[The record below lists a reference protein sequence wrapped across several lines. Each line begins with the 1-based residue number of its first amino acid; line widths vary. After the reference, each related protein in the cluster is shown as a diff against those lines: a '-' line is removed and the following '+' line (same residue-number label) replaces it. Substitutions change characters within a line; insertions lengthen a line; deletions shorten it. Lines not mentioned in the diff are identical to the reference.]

1 MRSNTTFRPLC
12 SVLAV
17 VLMCLMCLG
26 QQPQRNPASIFQTNV
41 GERRIDMDI
50 VNMDVT
56 TVLKIISDTGGWTI
70 IPSNKVTQ
78 NAKVSLWCKGAG
90 ARQLLDK
97 LCLVNNYVY
106 KEEEGNLIYLMTKDE
121 YNQVFGGITRIFC
134 LNFQRVE
141 TIKPLIESSLTK
153 TGRVGIDPWSNT
165 VVVNDTAE
173 NLQKVESLITRL
185 DQGFEQKR
193 FQLAFARAVEVAQI
207 IQQIYPKEGSIQ
219 VDVRTNAIVVFSSR
233 SGVQRIEELIARLD
247 QDRITRIF
255 PIRFQSAAE
264 LARQLLGLLGSSS
277 GFAGSAGTASA
288 AGTANSRG
296 SIGFTRNNL
305 FNPIVISESTNQ
317 IIATG
322 SAAEIEYIA
331 GLIRELD
338 SQIITTTIPLKR
350 LKAAVLMPQIVH
362 LASRPENIT
371 ADPEGNSLIIRDNSN
386 NVEQI
391 RKVILEL
398 DEALVTKVITLQ
410 FALASDIESVLQSM
424 VTNPE
429 AFRADPRTNQIVIS
443 DSASQVARMQ
453 EIITS
458 LDTEDAYFTRTFLL
472 QHAPASLVAKVIETF
487 LTKQRPQQ
495 NPSAPDRGY
504 DRPGAEPDA
513 AAPQSGV
520 SAPPTRVKSPVM
532 TAPKSSGSPPGL
544 AGVRSQTLTKG
555 GRARSAA
562 PLAGPSPSQTDAA
575 SAAEGT
581 SEKLGTA
588 GTVVADDRSN
598 TVTITE
604 TLALLAKI
612 EQLIGD
618 LDVPVKAYSYTI
630 QYRQLDPEV
639 LDKMVPDLLR
649 PQEDSYFLDEQNRS
663 IHFTTIPS
671 MAERLTSVLKE
682 WDRPIRQVL
691 ICAKILTVSDST
703 LKDIGVNF
711 ETVFDI
717 ESADLILQS
726 SLPSQVTAS
735 HSGTLT
741 LRKLTG
747 TEFEAIIRAVE
758 ADNRSRILANPRI
771 LAMDSYPAEVRM
783 ATDEP
788 FTETSIDSGSGAV
801 IENTKFLQVGTVL
814 EVTPRIKQDRTIEMD
829 IAMDVSSLVEV
840 RNGIPVVK
848 RNIASSGVTV
858 KDNHVLMIGGLRF
871 NREMD
876 VTEKVPILGDI
887 PLLGLLFRSER
898 KERHETELIL
908 FLRPTIVESS
918 EGTVRQQEG
927 YDSVSDND
935 KTSDRQPPCSS
946 QEGQDQP
953 KETKNMLQSLRID
966 LLPCPP
972 DPNELKD

>member
-1 MRSNTTFRPLC
+1 MRSNTPLRPFC
-12 SVLAV
+12 SILAV
-17 VLMCLMCLG
+17 VLLCLMCLG
-26 QQPQRNPASIFQTNV
+26 QQPQGNPASVFQTDV
-41 GERRIDMDI
+41 GQRRIDMDI

-56 TVLKIISDTGGWTI
+56 AVLKIISDTGGWTI

-106 KEEEGNLIYLMTKDE
+106 KEEQGNLIYLMTKDE
-121 YNQVFGGITRIFC
+121 YNEIFGGITRIFS

-193 FQLAFARAVEVAQI
+193 FQLAFARGVEVAQI

-233 SGVQRIEELIARLD
+233 SGMQRIEELIARLD

-264 LARQLLGLLGSSS
+264 LAGQLSGLLGSSS
-277 GFAGSAGTASA
+277 GLAGRTGAASA
-288 AGTANSRG
+288 AGTTNSSG
-296 SIGFTRNNL
+296 SIGFSRNNL
-305 FNPIVISESTNQ
+305 FDPIVISESTNQ

-322 SAAEIEYIA
+322 SAAEIDYIA

-350 LKAAVLMPQIVH
+350 LKAAVLMPQIAH

-371 ADPEGNSLIIRDNSN
+371 ANPEGNSLIIRDNSN

-410 FALASDIESVLQSM
+410 FALASDIENVLQSI

-458 LDTEDAYFTRTFLL
+458 LDTEDAYFTRTFHLK
-472 QHAPASLVAKVIETF
+472 HAPASGVAKVIETF
-487 LTKQRPQQ
+487 LNKQRPQQ
-495 NPSAPDRGY
+495 NLSAPDRGY
-504 DRPGAEPDA
+504 GRSGAELEV
-513 AAPQSGV
+513 AAPQSV
-520 SAPPTRVKSPVM
+520 APAPPTRANSPVR
-532 TAPKSSGSPPGL
+532 TVTKSSGSPPGL
-544 AGVRSQTLTKG
+544 AGVRALTKG

-562 PLAGPSPSQTDAA
+562 PLAAPSPSQTDAA

-604 TLALLAKI
+604 TLDILAKI
-612 EQLIGD
+612 KQLIED
-618 LDVPVKAYSYTI
+618 LDVPVKAYSYI
-630 QYRQLDPEV
+630 VKYRQLDLEA

-649 PQEDSYFLDEQNRS
+649 PEEDSYFLDEQNRS

-691 ICAKILTVSDST
+691 IRAKILSVSTSA

-711 ETVFDI
+711 ESVFDI
-717 ESADLILQS
+717 GSAELILQS
-726 SLPSQVTAS
+726 SLPSQVTANR
-735 HSGTLT
+735 SGTLT

-758 ADNRSRILANPRI
+758 ADNRSRILSSPRI
-771 LAMDSYPAEVRM
+771 LAMDNYPAEVRM

-801 IENTKFLQVGTVL
+801 IENTRFLQVGTVL

-840 RNGIPVVK
+840 RNGVPVVN
-848 RNIASSGVTV
+848 RNIARSGVTV
-858 KDNHVLMIGGLRF
+858 MDNHVLMIGGLRF

-898 KERHETELIL
+898 KERQETELVL

-918 EGTVRQQEG
+918 EGAERPQER
-927 YDSVSDND
+927 YDSVSEND
-935 KTSDRQPPCSS
+935 KTSDRQPPRSS

-953 KETKNMLQSLRID
+953 QENEDMLQSLRID

-972 DPNELKD
+972 DPNEFKE